1 VPLGELEIINLIRSL
16 SNHKGNRKWRPSR
29 LVKAGIG
36 DDCAVVQLPAGREAL
51 VTTDFSLEDV
61 HFRRHWHPADAVG
74 HRCLARGLSDIA
86 AMGGEPLAAFLSLAL
101 PRKLPQPWVDDF
113 FRGFMNLADQFNVTL
128 AGGDTAQS
136 PHGIL
141 ADIAVIGSVPKG
153 KSVLRS
159 GARPGDLIYVTGK
172 LGGAAAVLRSLFSS
186 PRTKL
191 RPSDHPAHFYP
202 LPRIDVGKYV
212 RAHKLATAM
221 IDISDGLSTDL
232 KHICDES
239 GVGSRIEAQRIPRPE
254 NAGLELALHG
264 GDDYELLF
272 TAPASG
278 RVPRKIAGISISPI
292 GEIVRGRRIQILH
305 GGKWQT
311 LSPRG
316 WEHFRG

>member
-1 VPLGELEIINLIRSL
+1 S
-16 SNHKGNRKWRPSR
+16 
-29 LVKAGIG
+29 
-36 DDCAVVQLPAGREAL
+36 
-51 VTTDFSLEDV
+51 
-61 HFRRHWHPADAVG
+61 
-74 HRCLARGLSDIA
+74 
-86 AMGGEPLAAFLSLAL
+86 
-101 PRKLPQPWVDDF
+101 
-113 FRGFMNLADQFNVTL
+113 
-128 AGGDTAQS
+128 
-136 PHGIL
+136 
-141 ADIAVIGSVPKG
+141 
-153 KSVLRS
+153 
-159 GARPGDLIYVTGK
+159 
-172 LGGAAAVLRSLFSS
+172 
-186 PRTKL
+186 
-191 RPSDHPAHFYP
+191 
-202 LPRIDVGKYV
+202 
-212 RAHKLATAM
+212 
-221 IDISDGLSTDL
+221 SDGLSTDL